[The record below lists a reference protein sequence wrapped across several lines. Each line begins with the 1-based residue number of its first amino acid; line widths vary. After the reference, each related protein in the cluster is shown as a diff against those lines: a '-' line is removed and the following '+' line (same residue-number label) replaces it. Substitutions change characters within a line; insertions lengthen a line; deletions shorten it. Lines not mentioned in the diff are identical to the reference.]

1 MAVLPVLQKAH
12 QTEDDMTRQQARET
26 ARKFV
31 DRYIKTGRQ
40 WRTWDIETCLPDG
53 IDLRA
58 DAEFC
63 DNPTITNIANFV
75 QYAVHDPH

>member
-1 MAVLPVLQKAH
+1 MTTQPVSQRGM
-12 QTEDDMTRQQARET
+12 EDEMTRQQAREA

-40 WRTWDIETCLPDG
+40 WHTWDIETCLPDG
-53 IDLRA
+53 LDIRT

-63 DNPTITNIANFV
+63 DRPTITNIAKFI
-75 QYAVHDPH
+75 QWAAYDPR